1 MNLPENVFENPY
13 KTGQYLKFTM
23 NVNEVVPHLV
33 TLLSSYQT
41 FAISENLEY
50 VKILLDAD
58 GIHYD
63 EKQLTQFFEIHDV
76 IACLFGQYGD
86 LDVGSVWES
95 YLKDFTEN
103 VVNVSIKKAGQTI
116 FKAYC
121 YRAHKLEAVQ
131 AEWGDSE
138 IL

>member
-1 MNLPENVFENPY
+1 MNLPANVFENPY
-13 KTGQYLKFTM
+13 KAGQYLQFTM

-41 FAISENLEY
+41 FSISENLEY
-50 VKILLDAD
+50 VKSLLDAD
-58 GIHYD
+58 GIYYD
-63 EKQLTQFFEIHDV
+63 ERQLTQFFEIHDV

-95 YLKDFTEN
+95 YVNDFTEK
-103 VVNVSIKKAGQTI
+103 VANVSIKDAGQTI

-121 YRAHKLEAVQ
+121 FRAHKLEAVQ

-138 IL
+138 NI

>member
-1 MNLPENVFENPY
+1 
-13 KTGQYLKFTM
+13 M
-23 NVNEVVPHLV
+23 NVCDFVPHLV

-50 VKILLDAD
+50 VKSLLDAD

-63 EKQLTQFFEIHDV
+63 EKQLIQFFEIHDV
-76 IACLFGQYGD
+76 IACLYGQYGD

-95 YLKDFTEN
+95 YVKDFTEN
-103 VVNVSIKKAGQTI
+103 VTNVSIEDAGKTI

-131 AEWGDSE
+131 EEWGDSE

>member
-13 KTGQYLKFTM
+13 KAGQYLQFTM

-41 FAISENLEY
+41 FSISENVEY
-50 VKILLDAD
+50 VKSLLDAD

-63 EKQLTQFFEIHDV
+63 ERQLIQFFEIHDV
-76 IACLFGQYGD
+76 IACLYGQYGD

-95 YLKDFTEN
+95 YVKDFTDN
-103 VVNVSIKKAGQTI
+103 VANASIEDAGQTI

-131 AEWGDSE
+131 KQWG
-138 IL
+138 

>member
-1 MNLPENVFENPY
+1 MNLPANVFENPY
-13 KTGQYLKFTM
+13 KAGQYLQFTM

-41 FAISENLEY
+41 FSISENVEY
-50 VKILLDAD
+50 VKSLLDAD

-63 EKQLTQFFEIHDV
+63 EKQLNQFFEIHDV

-95 YLKDFTEN
+95 YVKDFTDN
-103 VVNVSIKKAGQTI
+103 VTNVSIEDAGKTI

-121 YRAHKLEAVQ
+121 YRAHKLEGVQ
-131 AEWGDSE
+131 EEWGDSE

>member
-1 MNLPENVFENPY
+1 MNLPANVFENPY
-13 KTGQYLKFTM
+13 KAGQYLQFTM
-23 NVNEVVPHLV
+23 NVGEVVPHLV
-33 TLLSSYQT
+33 ALLSSYQT

-50 VKILLDAD
+50 VKSLLDAD
-58 GIHYD
+58 SIHYD

-95 YLKDFTEN
+95 YVKDFTDN
-103 VVNVSIKKAGQTI
+103 VTNVSIEDAGKTI
-116 FKAYC
+116 FKGYC
-121 YRAHKLEAVQ
+121 YWAHKLEGVQ
-131 AEWGDSE
+131 EEWGDSE

>member
-1 MNLPENVFENPY
+1 
-13 KTGQYLKFTM
+13 M
-23 NVNEVVPHLV
+23 NVGEVVPHLV
-33 TLLSSYQT
+33 ALLSSYQT
-41 FAISENLEY
+41 FSISENVDY
-50 VKILLDAD
+50 VKSLLDEE

-63 EKQLTQFFEIHDV
+63 EKQLIQFFEIHDV
-76 IACLFGQYGD
+76 IAYLFGQYGD

-103 VVNVSIKKAGQTI
+103 VVNVSIKEAGQTI

-121 YRAHKLEAVQ
+121 FRAHKLEAVQ